1 MTDKLQ
7 AIEVWMKET
16 EEAVSSQDT
25 YKEDALSP
33 DGINLIND
41 YFMEVL
47 EVERLDKKPLR
58 VMVKSVTLFL
68 KVTKNLDAQKDK
80 LVTLLDALL
89 VAVLR
94 AHVSERVSKTC
105 VNEVLI
111 LLENCLEDPNSRDH
125 TIGGFTSRI
134 LNLVIDVNIAF
145 WIRTNLILND
155 LHLSIKDLGKEFTF
169 FGPYG

>member
-1 MTDKLQ
+1 MSDMTDKLK

-16 EEAVSSQDT
+16 EEAVSSQDS

-33 DGINLIND
+33 AGINLIID

-47 EVERLDKKPLR
+47 EVERLDKKPLL
-58 VMVKSVTLFL
+58 VMVKSVMLFL
-68 KVTKNLDAQKDK
+68 QVTKNLDLQKDK

-94 AHVSERVSKTC
+94 AHVSERVTKTC

-125 TIGGFTSRI
+125 IIGSFTPRI

-145 WIRTNLILND
+145 LN
-155 LHLSIKDLGKEFTF
+155 
-169 FGPYG
+169 